1 MNKPSLQQLLA
12 DVCSVVTLCF
22 VWPRDLAHRLLRAW
36 SFQSKLGVISNT
48 IILAAPQLAHLM
60 FVIFNAIALFALLS
74 YVGLGQRVSYASG
87 YAESFEETF
96 RALLGLGYVG
106 FGDNFPPEV
115 RAKRNS
121 VTGCF
126 HANWTIHNT
135 FKVTYCARCLTQS
148 LVSSLAVLPSTVC
161 LAHIVQS

>member
-1 MNKPSLQQLLA
+1 
-12 DVCSVVTLCF
+12 
-22 VWPRDLAHRLLRAW
+22 
-36 SFQSKLGVISNT
+36 
-48 IILAAPQLAHLM
+48 M